1 MATGDSGQIRYCMCF
16 SYVCL
21 KFTLVTCATVFW
33 ESERQGGKRGPG
45 ATLPPPDGPG
55 RCFFLVPAVKI
66 KAKGR
71 EVIYL
76 AKGDSVKL
84 GCPYELEPEDSGPNN
99 LDIEWTQMNSDP
111 TSLDNVCCSLVPAHQ
126 ILSYQGQQVIRPGYP
141 YVQQRGGPQ
150 VPDSR
155 QFARPGFQQNV
166 LAGQPSGYHLG
177 SSGSL
182 GDCCFGLQQR
192 VDFVIPDPSQY
203 DASINLQNVQVTD
216 SATYECKVKK
226 TTVATRKVTVTVLE
240 RPSVPQCSIA
250 GRVAPGRDVNLR
262 CSSQAGSAPLIYQW
276 SKVGSWMPSS
286 TAKGPN
292 PGDLLIRNLSKDHVG
307 FYQCSVAN
315 KVGSTQCV
323 VEINLEEGASQV
335 GLIVG
340 SVFGALLLLL
350 LLLGVILGLVW
361 CCKRRRNKEQCNQ
374 IRVDT
379 APPRTKS
386 VSRNSSLRSVL
397 GYMPHNLSFSQRRKY
412 DAPKEQEGVE
422 MITPTK
428 EADTSCATDSSE
440 SKDGG
445 SPSVVTTKARVHYA
459 PSVPSLSQIKGAS
472 SAQSATSTNPGD
484 HKSTSDQDLVYGKRS
499 NPRSYG
505 GVPVMV
511 PAQSRED
518 LVI

>member
-1 MATGDSGQIRYCMCF
+1 MAGMWSFQLFIL
-16 SYVCL
+16 CL
-21 KFTLVTCATVFW
+21 APV
-33 ESERQGGKRGPG
+33 
-45 ATLPPPDGPG
+45 
-55 RCFFLVPAVKI
+55 LVPTVKI
-66 KAKGR
+66 NAKGR

-84 GCPYELEPEDSGPNN
+84 GCPYELEPEDNGPNA

-141 YVQQRGGPQ
+141 YLQQRGGSA
-150 VPDSR
+150 VPESR
-155 QFARPGFQQNV
+155 RFSHPGVQQNV
-166 LAGQPSGYHLG
+166 LVGPPSGHHLG
-177 SSGSL
+177 SVGSF
-182 GDCCFGLQQR
+182 GNCCFDLQQR
-192 VDFVIPDPSQY
+192 VNFVIPDPSQH
-203 DASINLQNVQVTD
+203 DASISLQNVEVTD

-226 TTVATRKVTVTVLE
+226 TTVASRKVTVQVLE
-240 RPSVPQCSIA
+240 RPSVPQCSRD
-250 GRVAPGRDVNLR
+250 GHVSLGRDVILR

-286 TAKGPN
+286 TTKGPN

-323 VEINLEEGASQV
+323 LEISLEEAANQV

-340 SVFGALLLLL
+340 SVFGSLLLLL
-350 LLLGVILGLVW
+350 LLLCLILGLVW
-361 CCKRRRNKEQCNQ
+361 CCKKKQSKEQCNQ
-374 IRVDT
+374 IRVDA
-379 APPRTKS
+379 APPRTKCS
-386 VSRNSSLRSVL
+386 SKNSSLRSVL
-397 GYMPHNLSFSQRRKY
+397 GYIPHNLSFSQRRKY

-422 MITPTK
+422 MITPAR
-428 EADTSCATDSSE
+428 EADTSCAVDSSE
-440 SKDGG
+440 DQDGV
-445 SPSVVTTKARVHYA
+445 SSSVVTTKARVHYA
-459 PSVPSLSQIKGAS
+459 PSVSSHSQGKGTS
-472 SAQSATSTNPGD
+472 STPSATGTNPGD
-484 HKSTSDQDLVYGKRS
+484 NKSMPDQDSAYGKRGH
-499 NPRSYG
+499 PRIYG